1 MPDENKRGEAMKIN
15 KEVHNNMSYSSQFDL
30 RGKVAIVTGG
40 TGILGQH
47 FCAGLAESGANI
59 AVVDLLADEAHELA
73 QILIEKYGVKAIGC
87 GCDVSDTISVQAMVA
102 EVVTEF
108 GEINI
113 LHNNAAAKSDD
124 LDAFFAPFE
133 EYSLDQWRK
142 IMAVNLDG
150 MFLIAQAVG
159 RQMLKQGKGGSI
171 IQTASIYGVMAPDQ
185 RIYEG
190 SFYLDREIN
199 TPAVYTASKAAIV
212 GLTKH
217 LASYWALYNIRVN
230 TLTPGGT
237 ESGQNE
243 EFNKRYSARVPMGR
257 MANADE
263 MVGAL
268 LYLAS
273 DASSYVTGQN
283 IIVDG
288 GLNCW

>member
-1 MPDENKRGEAMKIN
+1 MNEI
-15 KEVHNNMSYSSQFDL
+15 SYGKLFDL
-30 RGKVAIVTGG
+30 TDKVAVVTGG
-40 TGILGQH
+40 AGILGRH
-47 FCAGLAESGANI
+47 FCAGLAESGAKV
-59 AVVDLLADEAHELA
+59 AVVDLLEDKATELA
-73 QILIEKYGVKAIGC
+73 KELCEQYSIQAIGV
-87 GCDVSDTISVQAMVA
+87 GCDVSKPESVGEMVHQ
-102 EVVTEF
+102 VVSEF
-108 GEINI
+108 GGIHI

-142 IMAVNLDG
+142 IMAVNIDG
-150 MFLIAQAVG
+150 MFLVAQAVG
-159 RQMLKQGKGGSI
+159 KQMVAQGRGGSI

-190 SFYLDREIN
+190 SFYLDRAIN
-199 TPAVYTASKAAIV
+199 TPAVYAASKAAVV
-212 GLTKH
+212 GLTKY
-217 LASYWALYNIRVN
+217 LATYWADKGIRVN

-237 ESGQNE
+237 ESGQND
-243 EFNKRYSARVPMGR
+243 EFKRRYSDRIPMNR
-257 MANADE
+257 MAQAHE

-288 GLNCW
+288 GLNAW

>member
-1 MPDENKRGEAMKIN
+1 MTTNQNAEPGKQLQGE
-15 KEVHNNMSYSSQFDL
+15 ELYRRLFDL
-30 RGKVAIVTGG
+30 RGKVAVVTGG
-40 TGILGQH
+40 AGILGQH
-47 FCAGLAESGANI
+47 FCAGLAEFGAHV
-59 AVVDLLADEAHELA
+59 AVVDLQAEKAQELA
-73 QILIEKYGVKAIGC
+73 AALSGRYGVKACGY
-87 GCDVSDTISVQAMVA
+87 GCDVSDPVSVQTMV
-102 EVVTEF
+102 ESVVAEF

-113 LHNNAAAKSDD
+113 LHNNAAGKSDD

-150 MFLIAQAVG
+150 MFLVAQAIG
-159 RQMLKQGKGGSI
+159 KQMVAQRKGGSI
-171 IQTASIYGVMAPDQ
+171 IQTASIYGVIAPDH

-190 SFYLDREIN
+190 SFYLGRQIN
-199 TPAVYTASKAAIV
+199 TPAVYTASKAAVI

-217 LASYWALYNIRVN
+217 LATYWADKGIRVN

-237 ESGQNE
+237 ESGQND
-243 EFNKRYSARVPMGR
+243 EFKKRYSTRIPLGR
-257 MANADE
+257 MADAPE